1 MKQAFKKV
9 LAIVLTVA
17 MIQGTGGFFSFADTT
32 DAARDAESAQPGVTV
47 EEREVKAEDP
57 GTEESGAQEE
67 KAEEPQEASGQ
78 SGDEAGQAE
87 EAVTDQKEQEEQA
100 GSEADQEGSEAG
112 QAEERSDEEAEEKA
126 EEKTAYEYS
135 DDKIQVNVVISDP
148 SAVPDSARLR

>member
-78 SGDEAGQAE
+78 SGDEDGQAE
-87 EAVTDQKEQEEQA
+87 EAVTDQKEQEVNLVLQQREEQTK
-100 GSEADQEGSEAG
+100 
-112 QAEERSDEEAEEKA
+112 KA
-126 EEKTAYEYS
+126 LPLALSALDTLRQRLDSFLSASRK
-135 DDKIQVNVVISDP
+135 P
-148 SAVPDSARLR
+148 SS